1 LHYRIVSSKIM
12 EHPHAPHPLALL
24 RPRRERPRGRRAAE
38 QRYERASSCEVFPSI
53 SGWSRPGPARWYAS
67 IKHQRRNLGTGRGL
81 RRSKESTQQGPAHKV
96 IVCQAL
102 IGAVVG
108 FCLAAAIGF
117 IVVAAT
123 ADTALPIVMTPVLM
137 LVLFLL
143 TLVMC
148 VVSAIAAIV
157 QVMRIDPVMVFTR

>member
-1 LHYRIVSSKIM
+1 MNARRRVKYSRRSRAGRGLG
-12 EHPHAPHPLALL
+12 
-24 RPRRERPRGRRAAE
+24 RPGGTP
-38 QRYERASSCEVFPSI
+38 ASSI
-53 SGWSRPGPARWYAS
+53 
-67 IKHQRRNLGTGRGL
+67 RRNLGTGRGL

-102 IGAVVG
+102 ISAVVG

-123 ADTALPIVMTPVLM
+123 ADTALPIVMTPALT

-157 QVMRIDPVMVFTR
+157 QVMHPVMVFTR